1 MKPKIFF
8 LTISLTAP
16 VLLAGCSSSTKATA
30 PTAETVRGLEVIKL
44 QMQTIPDTFAAV
56 GTVHA
61 SHSAPLA
68 SQLMGTI
75 TAVNV
80 REGDA
85 VKRGTVLV
93 TVDDSQPRAG
103 VEQAQAALSAAEH
116 ELAAAES
123 ELLLAQTTFSR
134 LQTLYAKKSLSQ
146 QEYDEGHARLQSAE
160 ARRDTARASRA
171 QSAAALD
178 QARTHLGYTRVLAP
192 FDGVVTE
199 RRVDPGALASPGMPL
214 LTVEAR
220 GLYRLEV
227 SVDERDLSYVHM
239 GEAVP
244 VTIDALGDQPLNGK
258 VAQIVPAADPAS
270 RSFTVKMDLPT
281 HKDLRSGIFGRAAF
295 ARGTRHAVF
304 IPSSAV
310 TEHGQI
316 QTVYVVGDNGIAAL
330 RYVTLGS
337 TPPAGPAQTNSRE
350 VLSGLSAGEI
360 VVAAPAGL
368 DLAGKRIEVR

>member
-1 MKPKIFF
+1 MKPNLFL
-8 LTISLTAP
+8 LTISLTA
-16 VLLAGCSSSTKATA
+16 LLFLAGCSSPKAA
-30 PTAETVRGLEVIKL
+30 SPTPETVRGLEVVRL
-44 QMQTIPDTFAAV
+44 QIQTVPDTFAAV

-61 SHSAPLA
+61 SRSAPVA
-68 SQLMGTI
+68 SQVMGTI

-80 REGDA
+80 RESDG

-93 TVDDSQPRAG
+93 AIDDSQARAA

-123 ELLLAQTTFSR
+123 ELSLSAATFSR
-134 LQTLYAKKSLSQ
+134 LQTLYEKKSLSQ
-146 QEYDEGHARLQSAE
+146 QEYDEGHARLQSSE

-171 QSAAALD
+171 QSAAGLE

-220 GLYRLEV
+220 GQYRLEV
-227 SVDERDLSYVHM
+227 SVDERDLSHVQM

-244 VTIDALGDQPLNGK
+244 VAIDALGDQPLSGK

-270 RSFTVKMDLPT
+270 RSFTVKIGLPGN
-281 HKDLRSGIFGRAAF
+281 KNLRSGIFGRAAF
-295 ARGTRHAVF
+295 TRGTRQAVF
-304 IPSSAV
+304 VPQSAV

-316 QTVYVVGDNGIAAL
+316 QTVYVVGENGIATL

-337 TPPAGPAQTNSRE
+337 TTAGTAHAESRE
-350 VLSGLSAGEI
+350 VLSGLNAGEI
-360 VVAAPAGL
+360 LVAAPAGRE
-368 DLAGKRIEVR
+368 LAGKRIEVQ

>member
-1 MKPKIFF
+1 MKPKVFF
-8 LTISLTAP
+8 LTISLTTL
-16 VLLAGCSSSTKATA
+16 VVLAGCSSPKAA
-30 PTAETVRGLEVIKL
+30 SPTPETVRGLEVIKL
-44 QMQTIPDTFAAV
+44 QIQTVPDTFAAV

-61 SHSAPLA
+61 SRSAPLA

-93 TVDDSQPRAG
+93 TVDDSQPRAA

-123 ELLLAQTTFSR
+123 ELSLAQTTFSR
-134 LQTLYAKKSLSQ
+134 LQTLYEKKSLSQ
-146 QEYDEGHARLQSAE
+146 QEYDEGRARLQSAE

-171 QSAAALD
+171 QSAAALE
-178 QARTHLGYTRVLAP
+178 QARTHLGFTRVLAP

-199 RRVDPGALASPGMPL
+199 RRVDPGALASPGMSL
-214 LTVEAR
+214 ITVEAE
-220 GLYRLEV
+220 GQHRLEV
-227 SVDERDLSYVHM
+227 SVDERDLRYVHM
-239 GEAVP
+239 AEAVP
-244 VTIDALGDQPLNGK
+244 VAIDALGDQPLNGK

-270 RSFTVKMDLPT
+270 RSFTVKIDLPANRN
-281 HKDLRSGIFGRAAF
+281 LRSGIFGRAAF
-295 ARGTRHAVF
+295 ARGTRQAVF
-304 IPSSAV
+304 VPQSAV

-316 QTVYVVGDNGIAAL
+316 QTVYVVGENNLATL
-330 RYVTLGS
+330 RYITLGS
-337 TPPAGPAQTNSRE
+337 AAPAGLAQVDSRE
-350 VLSGLSAGEI
+350 VLSGLSAGEV
-360 VVAAPAGL
+360 VVAAPAGR

>member
-1 MKPKIFF
+1 MKPKVFF
-8 LTISLTAP
+8 LTIFLTA
-16 VLLAGCSSSTKATA
+16 LLALAACSSPKAA
-30 PTAETVRGLEVIKL
+30 SPTPETVRGLEVIKL
-44 QMQTIPDTFAAV
+44 QIQTVPDTFAAV

-61 SHSAPLA
+61 SRSAPLA

-93 TVDDSQPRAG
+93 TVDDSQPRAA
-103 VEQAQAALSAAEH
+103 VDQAQAALSAADH

-123 ELLLAQTTFSR
+123 ELSLAQTTFSR

-171 QSAAALD
+171 QSAAALE
-178 QARTHLGYTRVLAP
+178 QTRTHLGYTRVLAP
-192 FDGVVTE
+192 FDGMVTE

-214 LTVEAR
+214 LTIEA
-220 GLYRLEV
+220 GGQYRLEV
-227 SVDERDLSYVHM
+227 SVDERDLRYVHM

-244 VTIDALGDQPLNGK
+244 LTIDALGDQTLNGK

-270 RSFTVKMDLPT
+270 RSFTVKIDLPAN
-281 HKDLRSGIFGRAAF
+281 KNLRSGIFGRAAF
-295 ARGTRHAVF
+295 ARGRRQAVF
-304 IPSSAV
+304 VPQSAV

-316 QTVYVVGDNGIAAL
+316 QTVYVVGENGLATL

-337 TPPAGPAQTNSRE
+337 TAPAESAQANSRE

-360 VVAAPAGL
+360 VVTAPSGR
-368 DLAGKRIEVR
+368 DLAGKRIEVP